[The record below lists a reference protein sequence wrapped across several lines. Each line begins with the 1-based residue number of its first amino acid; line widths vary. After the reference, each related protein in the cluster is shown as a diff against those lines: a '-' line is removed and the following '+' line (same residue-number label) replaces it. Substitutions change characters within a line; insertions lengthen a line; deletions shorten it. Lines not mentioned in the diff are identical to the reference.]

1 MAMSQL
7 TAVPRPMTLTEWD
20 QLDIEGS
27 AELVQGV
34 LLMGP
39 PESLANRRAAA
50 RMSALLGLVP
60 GIEWVQEMDI
70 LLDGDA
76 LVPTVRCPDVV
87 VLRAGAVDDV
97 PRLDP
102 ADVLLVV
109 EVVSQSSVE
118 TDWVTKRREYARAG
132 IPAYLVVDRHAG
144 RLVLFD
150 RIVEGR
156 YADAVGDGVSVTVR
170 LCGQELTVRMADLF
184 S

>member
-1 MAMSQL
+1 MTMTVQS
-7 TAVPRPMTLTEWD
+7 RSMTLAEWD
-20 QLDIEGS
+20 QLEVEGP

-34 LLMGP
+34 LVMNP
-39 PESLANRRAAA
+39 SESFGNRRAAA
-50 RMSALLGLVP
+50 RLSAMLGVVP

-70 LLDGDA
+70 LLDSDSQA
-76 LVPTVRCPDVV
+76 STVRCPDVV
-87 VLRAGAVDDV
+87 VVRSGSVGDV

-156 YADAVGDGVSVTVR
+156 YADATGDGSSVT
-170 LCGQELTVRMADLF
+170 LSLAGHTVNLSLSDLAA
-184 S
+184 